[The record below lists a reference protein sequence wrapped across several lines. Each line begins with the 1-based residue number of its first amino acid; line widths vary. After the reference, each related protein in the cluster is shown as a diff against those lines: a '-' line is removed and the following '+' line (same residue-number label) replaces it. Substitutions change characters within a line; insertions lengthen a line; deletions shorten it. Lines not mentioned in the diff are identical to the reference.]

1 MYWSANNYW
10 LTCIALQKT
19 DDCSHRNCLVV
30 QLDCLNQGRFHL
42 IYTPPCWWRTLKFP
56 NPQKSA
62 LFSPKSSE
70 NLPKCQKKN
79 FCFFATSLQKIWSSV
94 LQLLEI
100 PFNIFCLPLQKIS
113 SMAGG
118 GGGGR
123 MAPRVPTPPD
133 FVAIGDKCHWMLTL
147 WIIRKWTPRED
158 QTLARAN
165 SFYPP
170 PSGSM

>member
-1 MYWSANNYW
+1 MKEYVPKVCIGQPTIYYYW

-42 IYTPPCWWRTLKFP
+42 IYTPPCWRRTLKFP

-70 NLPKCQKKN
+70 NLPKRQKKN

-94 LQLLEI
+94 LQLSEI

-113 SMAGG
+113 SME
-118 GGGGR
+118 GGR
-123 MAPRVPTPPD
+123 
-133 FVAIGDKCHWMLTL
+133 G
-147 WIIRKWTPRED
+147 
-158 QTLARAN
+158 AN
-165 SFYPP
+165 GPKSAYPP
-170 PSGSM
+170 GLCCYWG

>member
-42 IYTPPCWWRTLKFP
+42 IYTPPCWRRTLKFP

-70 NLPKCQKKN
+70 NLPKRQKKN
-79 FCFFATSLQKIWSSV
+79 FCFFATSLRKSGLQSYNFQKFH
-94 LQLLEI
+94 L
-100 PFNIFCLPLQKIS
+100 IFFVYLFRKFRQWQGGEGGEWPQECLP
-113 SMAGG
+113 
-118 GGGGR
+118 
-123 MAPRVPTPPD
+123 PR
-133 FVAIGDKCHWMLTL
+133 TL
-147 WIIRKWTPRED
+147 LPLGINATECW
-158 QTLARAN
+158 
-165 SFYPP
+165 
-170 PSGSM
+170 PSEY

>member
-1 MYWSANNYW
+1 MKEYVPKVCIGQPTIYYYW

-42 IYTPPCWWRTLKFP
+42 IYTPPCWRRTLKFP

-94 LQLLEI
+94 LQLSEI
-100 PFNIFCLPLQKIS
+100 PFNIFCLLLQKIS

-118 GGGGR
+118 GRGANGPES
-123 MAPRVPTPPD
+123 AYPP
-133 FVAIGDKCHWMLTL
+133 GLCCHW
-147 WIIRKWTPRED
+147 
-158 QTLARAN
+158 
-165 SFYPP
+165 
-170 PSGSM
+170 G